1 MGSIF
6 LDFSLPKT
14 FPLYSK
20 MMSNFFFQKDEFLYG
35 VPPKPFE
42 CDVSHLS
49 ITSKVRWK
57 SLYMDN
63 IFKKFRDPT
72 KPIFHLSPV
81 FLGVFDKNFHKIFNI
96 FIFEIEEL
104 ELHPPTLQ
112 VKYTLRWHISQALYQ
127 NNEFSKSS
135 KDKKPFSDAQ
145 FFHFSVP
152 KIIFFCLFG
161 PWPINWA
168 RRDIQF
174 WGVDFSI
181 WIRIDWVMGIGSFCL
196 TNCIITSLH
205 RRFCPI
211 TAPLSAP
218 Y

>member
-1 MGSIF
+1 
-6 LDFSLPKT
+6 
-14 FPLYSK
+14 
-20 MMSNFFFQKDEFLYG
+20 
-35 VPPKPFE
+35 
-42 CDVSHLS
+42 
-49 ITSKVRWK
+49 
-57 SLYMDN
+57 MDN

-196 TNCIITSLH
+196 TNCIITSLP

-218 Y
+218 FWSVKNKVSFNTHIAHFPKLGVLVYWPPVSVRRSNLIG